1 MPVIDITVFFAITG
15 TDIGC
20 GIILLVSSLV
30 WAVSR
35 SDIKKF
41 RDLHALMSVT
51 QTSLVRD
58 LKSGPAKVAGRVI
71 AKGQTLSSPWSNRKC
86 VYYRFHVEKYISNN
100 SGGGWSTY
108 IDDTAPSS
116 FLVADETG
124 EIEILLSEGQI
135 PGDRWREGQMGLRI
149 DRNSES
155 GGGND
160 ASSQL
165 RNLLKS
171 KYEKDTEGLIFN
183 KKLRYTETYLEPD
196 DKVYVFGQASQAD
209 DGRWVM
215 RHGEMPLIV
224 SEKGELDV
232 MVKEEDRINTYEGI
246 SIVSVISAVGTVVF
260 WVFSKVF

>member
-1 MPVIDITVFFAITG
+1 MPAIDITVFFAITG

-41 RDLHALMSVT
+41 RDLHALMSAT

-58 LKSGPAKVAGRVI
+58 LKSGPAKVAGRAI
-71 AKGQTLSSPWSNRKC
+71 AKDHTLISPWSNRDC
-86 VYYRFHVEKYISNN
+86 VYYRFHVEKYK
-100 SGGGWSTY
+100 GGNPGSWHTY

-135 PGDRWREGQMGLRI
+135 PGDRWREGQMDLRF

>member
-1 MPVIDITVFFAITG
+1 MTVIDITVFFAITG
-15 TDIGC
+15 PDVMC
-20 GIILLVSSLV
+20 GTIFLISSILSLV
-30 WAVSR
+30 FYGAT
-35 SDIKKF
+35 KQQ
-41 RDLHALMSVT
+41 RDLHTLMSVT

-58 LKSGPAKVAGRVI
+58 LKSGPAEVTGRVI
-71 AKGQTLSSPWSNRKC
+71 TKDQTLRSPWSNRKC
-86 VYYRFHVEKYISNN
+86 AYYRFHVEECADKH
-100 SGGGWSTY
+100 GWGTY

-124 EIEILLSEGQI
+124 EIEILVSEGQM
-135 PGDRWREGQMGLRI
+135 DLQM

-155 GGGND
+155 GLND

-171 KYEKDTEGLIFN
+171 KYEKDTKGLIFN
-183 KKLRYTETYLEPD
+183 KSLRYTESYLEPD

-215 RHGEMPLIV
+215 RHGEMPLII

-232 MVKEEDRINTYEGI
+232 QTEARKKIYSAVPL
-246 SIVSVISAVGTVVF
+246 SIISAIIAVVTVVH
-260 WVFSKVF
+260 WVFSKI

>member
-15 TDIGC
+15 SDVGC
-20 GIILLVSSLV
+20 GMIFLISSLV

-35 SDIKKF
+35 SDIKIF

-58 LKSGPAKVAGRVI
+58 LKSGPAKVAGRAI
-71 AKGQTLSSPWSNRKC
+71 AKDHTLISPWSNRKC
-86 VYYRFHVEKYISNN
+86 VYYRFHVEQYERRN
-100 SGGGWSTY
+100 WLTY
-108 IDDTAPSS
+108 IDDTSSSS

-124 EIEILLSEGQI
+124 EIEILVSEGQI
-135 PGDRWREGQMGLRI
+135 PGDRWREGQLDLRI

-155 GGGND
+155 GVGTD
-160 ASSQL
+160 ASTQL

-183 KKLRYTETYLEPD
+183 KSLRYTETYLEPD

-209 DGRWVM
+209 DGR
-215 RHGEMPLIV
+215 
-224 SEKGELDV
+224 
-232 MVKEEDRINTYEGI
+232 
-246 SIVSVISAVGTVVF
+246 
-260 WVFSKVF
+260 